1 MALRDSTAS
10 RAVRQTGSEP
20 IALAEQPPSR
30 SRPDRRQASPR
41 RHDDDLLQAFAATR
55 SPDLREDLVRRFM
68 PLAKSLALRYRRRTE
83 SLDDLMQVA
92 SLGLVKSIDG
102 FDPSLGFPFT
112 AYATPTILGELRR
125 HFRDHVWNLRLPRG
139 LQELTMKI
147 DRAADALAEELGRH
161 PTPTE
166 IAVRLDVTVED
177 VLDGI
182 EAVHARSTRSL
193 DSPSSKEEGSM
204 TLVETLGV
212 TEPGYDRVEAEEA
225 AARAELDDR
234 EWQVLRLRFVDQ
246 MTQREIGHELGVSQM
261 AISRISRRALGKLL
275 TAVRGEQVDGYTK
288 VAA

>member
-10 RAVRQTGSEP
+10 RAVRQTGSES
-20 IALAEQPPSR
+20 IALAEQPPSS
-30 SRPDRRQASPR
+30 SRPDRRQANATQ
-41 RHDDDLLQAFAATR
+41 HEDDLFQAFAATR
-55 SPDLREDLVRRFM
+55 SPELREELVRRFI
-68 PLAKSLALRYRRRTE
+68 PLAKALALRYRRRTE
-83 SLDDLMQVA
+83 SLDDLVQVA
-92 SLGLVKSIDG
+92 SLGLVKSING
-102 FDPSLGFPFT
+102 FDPSRGLPFQ
-112 AYATPTILGELRR
+112 AYAVPTILGELRR

-139 LQELTMKI
+139 LQELTMQI

-182 EAVHARSTRSL
+182 EAGHARSTQSL
-193 DSPSSKEEGSM
+193 DAPSTQDEGS
-204 TLVETLGV
+204 TSVVETLGG
-212 TEPGYDRVEAEEA
+212 TEAGYDRVEAEEA
-225 AARAELDDR
+225 AARAELDER
-234 EWQVLRLRFVDQ
+234 EWQVLRMRFVDQ

-275 TAVRGEQVDGYTK
+275 TAVRGEQVDGYNK